1 LFLQKILKR
10 IYNELRY
17 EDKMVTIIV
26 EIGTNHMGDVKVAKQ
41 IIDIAVDCDAD
52 IVKLQRKNVEKIY
65 TKKFLDSYLESP
77 WGTTQREMR
86 LHREFSDKQFKEIAN
101 YCKKK
106 KIPWFVSCWD
116 IESQI
121 HMRKFKTKYNKVA
134 SAMIIHKELL
144 EEIAKERKYTFIST
158 GMSEM
163 KDIENAVKIFKK
175 HKCPFELMHCNSAYP
190 IADNEANLNLILTLK
205 KKFKCKVGYS
215 GHEIGATNVS
225 VPAVMMGATSIER
238 HVTVSRTYYGY
249 DQSASLEKEGLR
261 KLVRDIRILDKIMGD
276 GKKKIWASEKP
287 NIKKLRQILT

>member
-1 LFLQKILKR
+1 
-10 IYNELRY
+10 
-17 EDKMVTIIV
+17 MVTIIV

-41 IIDIAVDCDAD
+41 IIDIAVDCGAD
-52 IVKLQRKNVEKIY
+52 IVKLQRKNVEKIH

-86 LHREFSDKQFKEIAN
+86 LHREFSDKQFKEIAD
-101 YCKKK
+101 YCKKE

-144 EEIAKERKYTFIST
+144 EEIAKEKKYTFIST

-175 HKCPFELMHCNSAYP
+175 YKCPFELMHCNSAYP

>member
-1 LFLQKILKR
+1 
-10 IYNELRY
+10 
-17 EDKMVTIIV
+17 
-26 EIGTNHMGDVKVAKQ
+26 MGDVDVAKR
-41 IIDIAVDCDAD
+41 IIDIAVDSGAN

-86 LHREFSDKQFKEIAN
+86 LHREFSDKQFKEIDN

-134 SAMIIHKELL
+134 SAMIIHKKLL
-144 EEIAKERKYTFIST
+144 EEIAKEKKYTFIST

-190 IADNEANLNLILTLK
+190 ISNNEVNLKLIPMLK

-225 VPAVMMGATSIER
+225 VPAVMMGASSIER
-238 HVTVSRTYYGY
+238 HVTASRTNYGY
-249 DQSASLEKEGLR
+249 DQAASLEKEGLR

>member
-1 LFLQKILKR
+1 
-10 IYNELRY
+10 
-17 EDKMVTIIV
+17 MVTIIV
-26 EIGTNHMGDVKVAKQ
+26 EIGTNHMGDVNVAKQ
-41 IIDIAVDCDAD
+41 IIDIAVDSGAD
-52 IVKLQRKNVEKIY
+52 IVKFQRKNVEKIY

-77 WGTTQREMR
+77 WGNTQREMR

-134 SAMIIHKELL
+134 SAMIIHKKLL
-144 EEIAKERKYTFIST
+144 EEIAKEKKYTFIST

-175 HKCPFELMHCNSAYP
+175 YKCPFELMHCNSAYP
-190 IADNEANLNLILTLK
+190 IADDEANLKLIPILK
-205 KKFKCKVGYS
+205 NKFKCKVGYS
-215 GHEIGATNVS
+215 GHEMGATNVS
-225 VPAVMMGATSIER
+225 VPAVMMGASSIER
-238 HVTVSRTYYGY
+238 HVTVSRTNYGY
-249 DQSASLEKEGLR
+249 DQAASLEKEGLR

>member
-1 LFLQKILKR
+1 
-10 IYNELRY
+10 
-17 EDKMVTIIV
+17 MVTIIA
-26 EIGTNHMGDVKVAKQ
+26 EIGTNHMGDVNVAKQ
-41 IIDIAVDCDAD
+41 IIDIAVDSGAN

-116 IESQI
+116 VESQI

-134 SAMIIHKELL
+134 SAMIIHKKLL
-144 EEIAKERKYTFIST
+144 EEIAKEKKYTFIST

-190 IADNEANLNLILTLK
+190 IADDEANLKLIPILK

-225 VPAVMMGATSIER
+225 VPAVMMGASSIER
-238 HVTVSRTYYGY
+238 HVTVSRTNYGY
-249 DQSASLEKEGLR
+249 DQAASLEKEGLR
-261 KLVRDIRILDKIMGD
+261 KLVRDIRILDKIMGN

>member
-1 LFLQKILKR
+1 
-10 IYNELRY
+10 
-17 EDKMVTIIV
+17 MVFVIAEV
-26 EIGTNHMGDVKVAKQ
+26 GTNHMGDVKIAKH
-41 IIDIAVDCDAD
+41 IIDIAVNSGANL
-52 IVKLQRKNVEKIY
+52 IKLQRKNVEKIY

-144 EEIAKERKYTFIST
+144 EEIAKEKKYTFVST

-190 IADNEANLNLILTLK
+190 IADHEVNLKLIPILK

-225 VPAVMMGATSIER
+225 VPAVMMGASSIER
-238 HVTVSRTYYGY
+238 HVTASRTNYGY
-249 DQSASLEKEGLR
+249 DQAASLEKEGLR
-261 KLVRDIRILDKIMGD
+261 KLVRDIRILDKIMGN

>member
-1 LFLQKILKR
+1 LQKILKR

-17 EDKMVTIIV
+17 EGKMVTIIV

-41 IIDIAVDCDAD
+41 IIDIAVDCGAD

-86 LHREFSDKQFKEIAN
+86 LHREFSDKQFKEIAD

-134 SAMIIHKELL
+134 SAMIIHKKLL
-144 EEIAKERKYTFIST
+144 EEIAKEKKYTFIST

-175 HKCPFELMHCNSAYP
+175 YKCPFELMHCNSAYP